1 MSVQFSWSVVS
12 DSLQPHGLQHTRP
25 PCPSPTP
32 GAYLNSF
39 PSSWWCHP
47 IISSSVIPFSSCL
60 QSFPASGSLPM
71 SWLFTS
77 AGQSIRSFS
86 FIISPSNEYSGL
98 ISFRMDWF
106 GLLAVQEIL
115 KSSPTPQLKSIILE
129 LIFLYG
135 PTLWLDIWA
144 IFVGLN
150 KQIGLENVLLEQNSF
165 EC

>member
-1 MSVQFSWSVVS
+1 
-12 DSLQPHGLQHTRP
+12 
-25 PCPSPTP
+25 
-32 GAYLNSF
+32 
-39 PSSWWCHP
+39 
-47 IISSSVIPFSSCL
+47 
-60 QSFPASGSLPM
+60 
-71 SWLFTS
+71 
-77 AGQSIRSFS
+77 
-86 FIISPSNEYSGL
+86 
-98 ISFRMDWF
+98 MDWF

>member
-1 MSVQFSWSVVS
+1 MLVRYLVVQLLSHVWIFVTLLTAARQVPWSLLKLMSIELMMPCNHLILCCPLLLLPSVFSRVRVFSNESVLPIRWSK
-12 DSLQPHGLQHTRP
+12 
-25 PCPSPTP
+25 C
-32 GAYLNSF
+32 
-39 PSSWWCHP
+39 W
-47 IISSSVIPFSSCL
+47 
-60 QSFPASGSLPM
+60 
-71 SWLFTS
+71 
-77 AGQSIRSFS
+77 SFS
-86 FIISPSNEYSGL
+86 FSSSPSSEYSGL